1 MDFNIIMENEKLRK
15 RIKYLCKSYYNTSI
29 AKYCMEYEDYYQ
41 EQLIGIYKKL
51 ALYNE
56 EKSSI
61 NTFVEMCIKSTHID
75 IYRTVSAEKNK
86 INNIQNKYYIDVE
99 VCDDEDSH
107 SILKG
112 EDDINISMSFF
123 KETYKDLLT
132 EEEYKIV
139 DLLLMEFS
147 QIQVGKI
154 LGFKDQQI
162 KYKIKKI
169 REKMK
174 FLVTI

>member
-1 MDFNIIMENEKLRK
+1 MDFNTIMGNNKLMN

-29 AKYCMEYEDYYQ
+29 VKYCMEYEDYYQ

-51 ALYNE
+51 SLYNE

-61 NTFVEMCIKSTHID
+61 NTFIQMCVKSSHID
-75 IYRTVSAEKNK
+75 IYRIVSTEKNK
-86 INNIQNKYYIDVE
+86 INNIQNKYYIDAE
-99 VCDDEDSH
+99 VCDGKNSH
-107 SILKG
+107 SLLKG
-112 EDDINISMSFF
+112 EDDVNITMRFF
-123 KETYKDLLT
+123 KEEYKDLLND
-132 EEEYKIV
+132 EEYKIV
-139 DLLLMEFS
+139 DLLLMGFS

-154 LGFKDQQI
+154 LEFKDQQI

-174 FLVTI
+174 FLVTN

>member
-1 MDFNIIMENEKLRK
+1 MDFNKIMENDKLMR
-15 RIKYLCKSYYNTSI
+15 RVKYLCKSYYDTSI
-29 AKYCMEYEDYYQ
+29 VKYCMEYEDYYQ

-51 ALYNE
+51 SLYNE

-61 NTFVEMCIKSTHID
+61 NTFVEMCIKSNHID

-86 INNIQNKYYIDVE
+86 INNVQNKFYIDAE
-99 VCDDEDSH
+99 ICEGQDSH

-112 EDDINISMSFF
+112 EDDIQISMKFF
-123 KETYKDLLT
+123 KEKYKDLLT

-139 DLLLMEFS
+139 DLLLMDYS
-147 QIQVGKI
+147 QIQAGKI
-154 LGFKDQQI
+154 LEFKDQQI

-174 FLVTI
+174 FLVTN

>member
-1 MDFNIIMENEKLRK
+1 MDFNTIMENDKLMR
-15 RIKYLCKSYYNTSI
+15 RVKYLSKSYYNTSI
-29 AKYCMEYEDYYQ
+29 VKYCMEYEDYYQ

-51 ALYNE
+51 SLYNQ

-61 NTFVEMCIKSTHID
+61 NTFVEMCIKSNHID

-86 INNIQNKYYIDVE
+86 INNMQNKYYIDAE
-99 VCDDEDSH
+99 VCDSEDSH

-123 KETYKDLLT
+123 KETYKELLT
-132 EEEYKIV
+132 DEEYKIV
-139 DLLLMEFS
+139 DLLLMGFS

-154 LGFKDQQI
+154 LGFKNQQI

-169 REKMK
+169 REKLM
-174 FLVTI
+174 FLVTN

>member
-1 MDFNIIMENEKLRK
+1 MDFNKLMENEEIKRK
-15 RIKYLCKSYYNTSI
+15 INYLCITYYETSI
-29 AKYCMEYEDYYQ
+29 VKYCMEYEDYYQ
-41 EQLIGIYKKL
+41 EQLFALYKKL
-51 ALYNE
+51 LSYNK

-61 NTFVEMCIKSTHID
+61 KTFIEMCIKSNHID

-86 INNIQNKYYIDVE
+86 INNIQNKFYLDAEIGEGIYAHDV
-99 VCDDEDSH
+99 
-107 SILKG
+107 IKG
-112 EDDINISMSFF
+112 EDDVNISMKFF
-123 KETYKDLLT
+123 KEKYKDLLT
-132 EEEYKIV
+132 DEEYKIV
-139 DLLLMEFS
+139 DLLLMDFS

-174 FLVTI
+174 FLVTN

>member
-1 MDFNIIMENEKLRK
+1 MDFNTIMENDKLIR
-15 RIKYLCKSYYNTSI
+15 RVKYLCKRNYHTSI
-29 AKYCMEYEDYYQ
+29 VKYCMEYEDYYQ

-51 ALYNE
+51 SLYNK

-61 NTFVEMCIKSTHID
+61 NTFVEMCIKSNHID

-86 INNIQNKYYIDVE
+86 INNIQNKYYIDAE
-99 VCDDEDSH
+99 VCDDEDSY

-112 EDDINISMSFF
+112 EDDVNISMKFF
-123 KETYKDLLT
+123 KEKYKDLLSD
-132 EEEYKIV
+132 EEYKIV
-139 DLLLMEFS
+139 DLLLMDFS

-154 LGFKDQQI
+154 LGYKDQQI

-169 REKMK
+169 REKLK
-174 FLVTI
+174 FLVTN